1 MLFAGFGLSGSIER
15 QYRFVICDTEGGGI
29 GNGVVHVQSTGSHF
43 VPEEPGA
50 ELFKAPVSGRTAGQ
64 KSHGAGEGAEE
75 TDTYKQL
82 GKRERRTFSHD
93 DYLGRKVL
101 VRVYVGILRDRLDTT
116 YLWRRRIKP
125 PFGYP
130 LAMDSC
136 TVYNYA
142 QMYLKQLKA
151 VLTLYGR
158 LIILKVIMETKYQN
172 LINYIQ
178 EQIAD
183 GQLGPGEK
191 VPSENQLS
199 ERFHISRQTVRKA
212 IGTLEEDGLVQ
223 RIRGSGTYVSFDRR
237 KNLEQRNSIAVVTT
251 YVDSYIFPKILQG
264 IQNTLFES
272 GFSVQIYFTNNT
284 LDREK
289 SILKDLL
296 KRDDVAGV
304 IVEGTKSG
312 LPNPN
317 LDLYRHLMAR
327 KIPLLFFNTYYPEL
341 EAPHVSLN
349 DADTAYKAVRYL
361 IDKGHEKIGAILKL
375 DDGQGRQRYLG
386 YLRAM
391 EEAGLMVTD
400 SRMVWIDTDE
410 SKQLGFCLDRILNR
424 VQECTALLA
433 YNDQI
438 AFQLIR
444 MLTERHIRVPE
455 DVSVISIDDSDLAR
469 HSEVPITSLP
479 HPKENLGKKAA
490 ETLLQMIA
498 GKKKDLTYEFDTRV
512 VERESVTEYKKH
524 SYKTIKSKG

>member
-1 MLFAGFGLSGSIER
+1 
-15 QYRFVICDTEGGGI
+15 
-29 GNGVVHVQSTGSHF
+29 
-43 VPEEPGA
+43 
-50 ELFKAPVSGRTAGQ
+50 
-64 KSHGAGEGAEE
+64 
-75 TDTYKQL
+75 
-82 GKRERRTFSHD
+82 
-93 DYLGRKVL
+93 
-101 VRVYVGILRDRLDTT
+101 
-116 YLWRRRIKP
+116 
-125 PFGYP
+125 
-130 LAMDSC
+130 
-136 TVYNYA
+136 
-142 QMYLKQLKA
+142 MYLKQVKD
-151 VLTLYGR
+151 VLTLYGG

-178 EQIAD
+178 EQISD

-199 ERFHISRQTVRKA
+199 EQFHISRQTVRKA

-251 YVDSYIFPKILQG
+251 YVDSYIFPRILQG
-264 IQNTLFES
+264 MQNTLFES

-304 IVEGTKSG
+304 IMEGTKSG

-349 DADTAYKAVRYL
+349 DAEAAYKAVRYL
-361 IDKGHEKIGAILKL
+361 IDKGHQKIGAILKL

-386 YLRAM
+386 YLKAM
-391 EEAGLMVTD
+391 EEAGLTVTD

-410 SKQLGFCLDRILNR
+410 SKQLGYCRDRILNR
-424 VQECTALLA
+424 VEECTALLA

-444 MLTERHIRVPE
+444 MLTERNIRVPE

-498 GKKKDLTYEFDTRV
+498 GRKKDLTYEFDTRV
-512 VERESVTEYKKH
+512 VERESVAECTENGNKK
-524 SYKTIKSKG
+524 YTGYDREEILPEKYQLLAERACAKIKKVDTKKKQIELEWYGVENQKEAFLTEIKK